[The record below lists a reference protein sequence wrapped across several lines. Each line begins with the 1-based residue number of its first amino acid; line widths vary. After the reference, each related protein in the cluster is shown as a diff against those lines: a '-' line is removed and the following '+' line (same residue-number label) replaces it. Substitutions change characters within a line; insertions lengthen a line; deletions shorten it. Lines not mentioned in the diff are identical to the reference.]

1 VAETSTKSGRG
12 ANRGGKLSRLLVVG
26 CGNELAADDSAGV
39 EIVRRLQER
48 GDTGCQVRAAAC
60 IGTELLDVFP
70 TVDVILF
77 VDAVASG
84 APPGTLHLVPLP
96 SWDVEM
102 RAIASLSCHGWGLT
116 ETLELAQT
124 LRRPIPRL
132 MLLGVEAGS
141 VRWGAPRS
149 AAVEQA
155 IAAAVD
161 GFPRL
166 RSLLMESDSG
176 HWVRPKQFHPGKGVF
191 PGEGR

>member
-1 VAETSTKSGRG
+1 MAEISTKSGRR

-26 CGNELAADDSAGV
+26 CGNELAGDDSAGV

-48 GDTGCQVRAAAC
+48 GDSACQVRTVAYA
-60 IGTELLDVFP
+60 GVELLEAFP
-70 TVDVILF
+70 AVDMILF

-96 SWDVEM
+96 SREVEL
-102 RAIASLSCHGWGLT
+102 RAIASLSCHGWGLS
-116 ETLELAQT
+116 ETLALAQA

-132 MLLGVEAGS
+132 MLLGIEADG
-141 VRWGAPRS
+141 VDMGAPRS

-155 IAAAVD
+155 IGAVVD

-166 RSLLMESDSG
+166 RSLLTESDPA
-176 HWVRPKQFHPGKGVF
+176 HWVQPKHFHPGNNAF
-191 PGEGR
+191 PGEEG